1 MVQNPSRIRFFELC
15 AHLLSVTQEKF
26 GYLWLPISPFAHLTV
41 RHTDSLS
48 HPSPSLASAK
58 PSDTSSL
65 RKGATPA
72 DSVIPMEYN
81 SHRPWRKAEF
91 EEHISSNT
99 LLCSHPLSHRLK
111 ITKLSQ
117 SFQINVWDLRVSL
130 FTVWTDSNTSVTC
143 FFQFSSGGVCEVLFF
158 SLCYSKLPV
167 SQDFSSRLSQIFFL
181 SVLFCSS
188 PNTPPFF
195 ISTSPVCRQ
204 GLLEV
209 INVMTAILG
218 SITWITVIRRL
229 FL

>member
-48 HPSPSLASAK
+48 PRHRSPSPASAN
-58 PSDTSSL
+58 PSDTSPP
-65 RKGATPA
+65 RKGATPV

-99 LLCSHPLSHRLK
+99 PLRSHPLSHRLK

-117 SFQINVWDLRVSL
+117 SFQINSL
-130 FTVWTDSNTSVTC
+130 CGIWEFLCLPFGQIQTLQSPV
-143 FFQFSSGGVCEVLFF
+143 FSSLAVAECVKFYFFF
-158 SLCYSKLPV
+158 SLL
-167 SQDFSSRLSQIFFL
+167 Q
-181 SVLFCSS
+181 
-188 PNTPPFF
+188 
-195 ISTSPVCRQ
+195 
-204 GLLEV
+204 
-209 INVMTAILG
+209 
-218 SITWITVIRRL
+218 
-229 FL
+229 